1 MRALIVDDHPL
12 MREAVSLL
20 LRQLRPQAELL
31 TAGSLAQAQQ
41 LLGSHPPP
49 DAAVLDLQLPDG
61 DCESMVRRLRQQCG
75 PSIRLFV
82 LSASTA
88 AADARR
94 LLHAGANGYCP
105 KGESH
110 QTLAAAL
117 RLVLDGHD
125 YLPPMLL
132 ADPAGRPGSHAYS
145 VSVRQL
151 QVLKLLAGGM
161 TNKLIAR
168 ELDIAERTVK
178 LHVQGLFALLDAN
191 NRTHAVTRARQAGLL
206 DDAPGH

>member
-31 TAGSLAQAQQ
+31 TAGSLAQAEQ

-105 KGESH
+105 EG
-110 QTLAAAL
+110 
-117 RLVLDGHD
+117 
-125 YLPPMLL
+125 
-132 ADPAGRPGSHAYS
+132 
-145 VSVRQL
+145 
-151 QVLKLLAGGM
+151 
-161 TNKLIAR
+161 
-168 ELDIAERTVK
+168 
-178 LHVQGLFALLDAN
+178 
-191 NRTHAVTRARQAGLL
+191 
-206 DDAPGH
+206 